1 MDILFLFFHLHFTI
15 CVFFKT
21 KIIFIPVIILLVCFL
36 GNLVYSCYS
45 FSLNNDV
52 LIYLKNSIKL
62 CLLSFV
68 ILCFTSYEFFYLYKR
83 CYIDE
88 ALYSHKNGKTRILT
102 STVTVLLFIPALE
115 FFSAFVFNFVIFL
128 SSGMN
133 DYSYLYHIFSVLFLY
148 VFLGGIIP
156 ILLGVFFAQ
165 KTKRIVSYALMA
177 LIIFLVSST
186 SDFIPGG
193 LSQVTKINF
202 WEAKYF
208 LAYILP
214 NDLEWYINHD
224 YGMYAEIYRWNLII
238 FWISL
243 LSFLFFKLCQI
254 KKTALKAVL
263 LSLTLLISTFNLV
276 GYFYGGSHIEK
287 GAQLDSISMSDYLF
301 YTENEQKNQ
310 DPDFEV
316 TSYDMDLSIYR
327 QLDAEVS
334 MTLSDTGLEYYN
346 FTLYHGYN
354 VLKITDIEGNALK
367 YNREGDYVTVIGN
380 GNLQLINI
388 KYSGYSP
395 ILYSN
400 YQACSLPGF
409 FAYYP
414 IPGFHKI
421 TGDYT
426 TYNPIEIKSG
436 TEFNIRVDSAR
447 QFYSN
452 LDEVKNEKNCFVGV
466 TSYPTL
472 FSGFYKS
479 NSSDIYK
486 IYAITVKGWGLSEID
501 EEYIDEIQKY
511 INELDNN
518 SSNKLNLKEYTIIQ
532 INEMLSSNCIYDG
545 IFLGDDTVFINKAT
559 DEETK
564 KQVAEILLAQR
575 DMGYSKYVEKAVV
588 DSESINDN

>member
-1 MDILFLFFHLHFTI
+1 MIKQNLKL
-15 CVFFKT
+15 FFKT

-186 SDFIPGG
+186 SDFILGG

-414 IPGFHKI
+414 ITGFYKI

-426 TYNPIEIKSG
+426 TYNPIEIKSE

-486 IYAITVKGWGLSEID
+486 IYAITVKGWGLSKID

-532 INEMLSSNCIYDG
+532 TNEMLSSNCIYDG

>member
-1 MDILFLFFHLHFTI
+1 MIKQNLKL
-15 CVFFKT
+15 FFKT

-202 WEAKYF
+202 WESKYF

-414 IPGFHKI
+414 IPGFYKI

-426 TYNPIEIKSG
+426 TYNPIEIKSE

-532 INEMLSSNCIYDG
+532 TNEMLSSNCIYDG

-575 DMGYSKYVEKAVV
+575 DMGYSKYVKKAVV

>member
-1 MDILFLFFHLHFTI
+1 MIKQNLKL
-15 CVFFKT
+15 FFKT

-88 ALYSHKNGKTRILT
+88 ALYSYKNGKTRILT

-128 SSGMN
+128 SSGIN

-202 WEAKYF
+202 WESKYF

-414 IPGFHKI
+414 IPGFYKI

-426 TYNPIEIKSG
+426 TYNPIEIKSE

-486 IYAITVKGWGLSEID
+486 IYAITVKGWGLSKID

-511 INELDNN
+511 INELNNN

-532 INEMLSSNCIYDG
+532 TNEMLSSNCIYDG

>member
-1 MDILFLFFHLHFTI
+1 MIKQNLKL
-15 CVFFKT
+15 FFKT

-310 DPDFEV
+310 EPDFEV

-380 GNLQLINI
+380 GNLQLISI

-486 IYAITVKGWGLSEID
+486 IYAITVKGRGLSEID

>member
-1 MDILFLFFHLHFTI
+1 MIKQNLKL
-15 CVFFKT
+15 FFKT

-128 SSGMN
+128 SSRMN

-414 IPGFHKI
+414 IPGFYKI

-426 TYNPIEIKSG
+426 TYNPIEIKSE

-479 NSSDIYK
+479 NSSYIYK
-486 IYAITVKGWGLSEID
+486 IYAITVKGWGLSKID

-518 SSNKLNLKEYTIIQ
+518 SSNKLNLKGYTIIQ
-532 INEMLSSNCIYDG
+532 TNEMLSSNCIYDG

-575 DMGYSKYVEKAVV
+575 DKGYSKYVEKAVV

>member
-1 MDILFLFFHLHFTI
+1 MIKQNLKL
-15 CVFFKT
+15 FFKT

-414 IPGFHKI
+414 IPGFYKI

-426 TYNPIEIKSG
+426 TYNRIEIKSE

-532 INEMLSSNCIYDG
+532 TNEMLSSNCIYDG

>member
-1 MDILFLFFHLHFTI
+1 MIKQNLKL
-15 CVFFKT
+15 FFKT

-334 MTLSDTGLEYYN
+334 MTLSDIGLEYYN

-414 IPGFHKI
+414 IPGFYKI

-426 TYNPIEIKSG
+426 TYNPIEIKSE

-532 INEMLSSNCIYDG
+532 TNEMLSSNCIYDG

>member
-1 MDILFLFFHLHFTI
+1 MIKQNLKL
-15 CVFFKT
+15 FFKT

-380 GNLQLINI
+380 GNLQLISI

-426 TYNPIEIKSG
+426 TYNPIEIKSE

-532 INEMLSSNCIYDG
+532 TNEMLSSNCIYDG

>member
-1 MDILFLFFHLHFTI
+1 MIKQNLKL
-15 CVFFKT
+15 FFKT

-102 STVTVLLFIPALE
+102 SIVTVLLFIPALE

-202 WEAKYF
+202 WESKYF

-414 IPGFHKI
+414 IPGFYKI

-426 TYNPIEIKSG
+426 TYNPIEIKSE

-511 INELDNN
+511 INELNNN

-532 INEMLSSNCIYDG
+532 TNEMLSSNCIYDG
-545 IFLGDDTVFINKAT
+545 IFLGNDTVFINKAT

>member
-1 MDILFLFFHLHFTI
+1 MIKQNLKL
-15 CVFFKT
+15 FFKT

-414 IPGFHKI
+414 IPGFYKI

-426 TYNPIEIKSG
+426 TYNPIDIKSE

-532 INEMLSSNCIYDG
+532 TNEMLSSNCIYDG

-559 DEETK
+559 DEETN

-575 DMGYSKYVEKAVV
+575 DMGYSKYVEKAGV

>member
-1 MDILFLFFHLHFTI
+1 MIKQNLKL
-15 CVFFKT
+15 FFKT

-102 STVTVLLFIPALE
+102 NTVTVLLFIPALE

-414 IPGFHKI
+414 IPGFYKI

-426 TYNPIEIKSG
+426 TYNPIEIKSE

-532 INEMLSSNCIYDG
+532 TNEMLSSNCIYDG

>member
-1 MDILFLFFHLHFTI
+1 MIKQNLKL
-15 CVFFKT
+15 FFKT

-45 FSLNNDV
+45 FSLNSDV

-214 NDLEWYINHD
+214 NDLEWYINND

-254 KKTALKAVL
+254 KKTTLKAVL

-414 IPGFHKI
+414 IPGFYKI

-426 TYNPIEIKSG
+426 TYNPIEIKSE

-532 INEMLSSNCIYDG
+532 TNEMLSSNCIYDG

>member
-1 MDILFLFFHLHFTI
+1 MIKQNLKL
-15 CVFFKT
+15 FFKT

-414 IPGFHKI
+414 IPGFYKI

-426 TYNPIEIKSG
+426 TYNPIEIKSE

-479 NSSDIYK
+479 NSSYIYK
-486 IYAITVKGWGLSEID
+486 IYAITVKGWGLSKID

-532 INEMLSSNCIYDG
+532 TNEMLSSNCIYDG

-564 KQVAEILLAQR
+564 KQDAEILLAQR
-575 DMGYSKYVEKAVV
+575 DKGYSKYVEKAVV

>member
-1 MDILFLFFHLHFTI
+1 MIKQNLKL
-15 CVFFKT
+15 FFKT

-52 LIYLKNSIKL
+52 LVYLKNSIKL

-186 SDFIPGG
+186 SDFIPGD

-316 TSYDMDLSIYR
+316 TSYDMDLCIYR

-414 IPGFHKI
+414 IPGFYKI

-426 TYNPIEIKSG
+426 TYNPIEIKSE

-466 TSYPTL
+466 TNYPTL

-511 INELDNN
+511 INELNNN

-532 INEMLSSNCIYDG
+532 TNEMLSSNCIYDG

>member
-1 MDILFLFFHLHFTI
+1 MIKQNLKL
-15 CVFFKT
+15 FFKT

-202 WEAKYF
+202 WESKYF

-414 IPGFHKI
+414 IPGFYKI

-426 TYNPIEIKSG
+426 TYNPIEIKSE

-501 EEYIDEIQKY
+501 EEYTDEIQKY

-518 SSNKLNLKEYTIIQ
+518 SSNNLNLKEYTIIQ
-532 INEMLSSNCIYDG
+532 TNEMLSSNCIYDG

>member
-1 MDILFLFFHLHFTI
+1 MIKQNLKL
-15 CVFFKT
+15 FFKT

-414 IPGFHKI
+414 IPGFYKI

-426 TYNPIEIKSG
+426 TYNPIEIKSE

-486 IYAITVKGWGLSEID
+486 IYAITVKAWGLSEID

-532 INEMLSSNCIYDG
+532 TNEMLSSNCIYDG

>member
-1 MDILFLFFHLHFTI
+1 MIKQNLKL
-15 CVFFKT
+15 FFKT

-45 FSLNNDV
+45 FSLNSDV

-102 STVTVLLFIPALE
+102 NTVTVLLFIPALE

-156 ILLGVFFAQ
+156 ILLGFFFAQ

-414 IPGFHKI
+414 IPGFYKI

-426 TYNPIEIKSG
+426 TYNPIEIKSE

-532 INEMLSSNCIYDG
+532 TNEMLSSNCIYDG

>member
-1 MDILFLFFHLHFTI
+1 MIKQNLKL
-15 CVFFKT
+15 FFKT

-426 TYNPIEIKSG
+426 TYNPIEIKSE

-452 LDEVKNEKNCFVGV
+452 LDEVKNEKNYFVGV

>member
-1 MDILFLFFHLHFTI
+1 M
-15 CVFFKT
+15 FFKT

-214 NDLEWYINHD
+214 NDLEWYMNHD

-414 IPGFHKI
+414 IPGFYKI

-426 TYNPIEIKSG
+426 TYNPIEIKSE

-486 IYAITVKGWGLSEID
+486 IYAITVKGWGLSKID

-532 INEMLSSNCIYDG
+532 TNEMLSSNCIYDG

>member
-1 MDILFLFFHLHFTI
+1 MIKQNLKL
-15 CVFFKT
+15 FFKT

-310 DPDFEV
+310 EPDFEV
-316 TSYDMDLSIYR
+316 TSYDMDLRIYR

-354 VLKITDIEGNALK
+354 VLKITDIEGNTLK

-380 GNLQLINI
+380 GNLQLISI

>member
-1 MDILFLFFHLHFTI
+1 MIKQNLKL
-15 CVFFKT
+15 FFKT

-254 KKTALKAVL
+254 KKTTLKAVL
-263 LSLTLLISTFNLV
+263 LSLTILISTFNLV

-532 INEMLSSNCIYDG
+532 TNEMLSSNCIYDG

>member
-1 MDILFLFFHLHFTI
+1 MIKQNLKL
-15 CVFFKT
+15 FFKT

-186 SDFIPGG
+186 SDFIPGS

-414 IPGFHKI
+414 IPGFYKI

-426 TYNPIEIKSG
+426 TYNPIEIKSE

-532 INEMLSSNCIYDG
+532 TNEMLSSNCIYDG

>member
-1 MDILFLFFHLHFTI
+1 MIKQNLKL
-15 CVFFKT
+15 FFKT

-45 FSLNNDV
+45 FSLNSDV

-243 LSFLFFKLCQI
+243 LSFLFFKLFQLN
-254 KKTALKAVL
+254 KTALKAVL

>member
-1 MDILFLFFHLHFTI
+1 MIKQNLKL
-15 CVFFKT
+15 FFKT

-287 GAQLDSISMSDYLF
+287 GTQLDSISMSDYLF

-511 INELDNN
+511 INELNNN

-532 INEMLSSNCIYDG
+532 TNEILSSNCIYDG

>member
-1 MDILFLFFHLHFTI
+1 MIKQNLKL
-15 CVFFKT
+15 FFKT

-52 LIYLKNSIKL
+52 LVYLKNSIKL

-316 TSYDMDLSIYR
+316 TSYDMDLCIYR

-414 IPGFHKI
+414 IPGFYKI

-426 TYNPIEIKSG
+426 TSNPIEIKSE

-466 TSYPTL
+466 TNYPTL

-511 INELDNN
+511 INELNNN

-532 INEMLSSNCIYDG
+532 TNEMLSSNCIYDG

>member
-1 MDILFLFFHLHFTI
+1 MIKQNLKL
-15 CVFFKT
+15 FFKT

-102 STVTVLLFIPALE
+102 NTVTVLLFIPALE

-310 DPDFEV
+310 EPDFEV
-316 TSYDMDLSIYR
+316 TSYDMDLRIYR

-414 IPGFHKI
+414 IPGFYKI

-426 TYNPIEIKSG
+426 TYNPIEIKSE

-532 INEMLSSNCIYDG
+532 TNEMLSSNCIYDG

>member
-1 MDILFLFFHLHFTI
+1 MIKQNLKL
-15 CVFFKT
+15 FFKT
-21 KIIFIPVIILLVCFL
+21 KIIFIPVITLLVCFL

-316 TSYDMDLSIYR
+316 TSYDMDLCIYR

-414 IPGFHKI
+414 IPGFYKI

-426 TYNPIEIKSG
+426 TYNPIEIKSE

-466 TSYPTL
+466 TNYPTL

-511 INELDNN
+511 INELNNN

-532 INEMLSSNCIYDG
+532 TNEMLSSNCIYDG

>member
-1 MDILFLFFHLHFTI
+1 MIKQNLKL
-15 CVFFKT
+15 FFKT

-202 WEAKYF
+202 WESKYF

-532 INEMLSSNCIYDG
+532 TNEVLSSNCIYDG

>member
-1 MDILFLFFHLHFTI
+1 MIKQNLKL
-15 CVFFKT
+15 FFKT

-334 MTLSDTGLEYYN
+334 MTLSDTVLEYYN

>member
-1 MDILFLFFHLHFTI
+1 MIKQNLKL
-15 CVFFKT
+15 FFKT

-414 IPGFHKI
+414 IPGFYKI

-426 TYNPIEIKSG
+426 TYNPIEIKSE

-511 INELDNN
+511 INELNNN

-532 INEMLSSNCIYDG
+532 TNEMLSSNCIYDG

>member
-1 MDILFLFFHLHFTI
+1 MIKQNLKL
-15 CVFFKT
+15 FFKT

-128 SSGMN
+128 SSEIN

-414 IPGFHKI
+414 IPGFYKI

-426 TYNPIEIKSG
+426 TYNPIEIKSE

-466 TSYPTL
+466 TNYPTL

-532 INEMLSSNCIYDG
+532 TNEMLSSNCIYDG

>member
-1 MDILFLFFHLHFTI
+1 MIKQNLKL
-15 CVFFKT
+15 FFKT

-45 FSLNNDV
+45 FSLNSDV

-102 STVTVLLFIPALE
+102 STVTVLLFIPTLE

-165 KTKRIVSYALMA
+165 KTKRIVSYAIMA

>member
-1 MDILFLFFHLHFTI
+1 MIKQNLKL
-15 CVFFKT
+15 FFKT

-115 FFSAFVFNFVIFL
+115 FFSAFVFNFFIFL

-414 IPGFHKI
+414 IPGFYKI

>member
-1 MDILFLFFHLHFTI
+1 MIKQNLKL
-15 CVFFKT
+15 FFKT
-21 KIIFIPVIILLVCFL
+21 KIIFISVIILLVCFL

-165 KTKRIVSYALMA
+165 KKKRIVSYALMA

-414 IPGFHKI
+414 IPGFYKI

-426 TYNPIEIKSG
+426 TYNPIEIKSE

-532 INEMLSSNCIYDG
+532 TNEMLSSNCIYDG

>member
-1 MDILFLFFHLHFTI
+1 MIKQNLKL
-15 CVFFKT
+15 FFKT

-45 FSLNNDV
+45 FSLNNDI

-414 IPGFHKI
+414 IPGFYKI

-426 TYNPIEIKSG
+426 TYNPIEIKSE

-479 NSSDIYK
+479 NSSYIYK
-486 IYAITVKGWGLSEID
+486 IYAITVKGWGLSKID

-532 INEMLSSNCIYDG
+532 TNEMLSSNCIYDG

-575 DMGYSKYVEKAVV
+575 DKGYSKYVEKAVV

>member
-1 MDILFLFFHLHFTI
+1 MIKQNLKL
-15 CVFFKT
+15 FFKT

-202 WEAKYF
+202 WESKYF

-414 IPGFHKI
+414 IPGFYKI

-426 TYNPIEIKSG
+426 TYNPIEIKSE

-486 IYAITVKGWGLSEID
+486 IYAITVKGWGLSKID

-532 INEMLSSNCIYDG
+532 TNEMLSSNCIYDG

>member
-1 MDILFLFFHLHFTI
+1 MIKQNLKL
-15 CVFFKT
+15 FFKT

-88 ALYSHKNGKTRILT
+88 ALYSHKNGKTRILA

-214 NDLEWYINHD
+214 NDLEWYINYD

-380 GNLQLINI
+380 GNLQLISI

-414 IPGFHKI
+414 IPGFYKI

-532 INEMLSSNCIYDG
+532 TNEMLSSNCIYDG

>member
-1 MDILFLFFHLHFTI
+1 MIKQNLKL
-15 CVFFKT
+15 FFKT

-276 GYFYGGSHIEK
+276 GYFYRGSHIEK

-414 IPGFHKI
+414 IPGFYKI

-426 TYNPIEIKSG
+426 TYNPIEIKSE

-501 EEYIDEIQKY
+501 EEYTDEIQKY

-518 SSNKLNLKEYTIIQ
+518 SSNNLNLKEYTIIQ
-532 INEMLSSNCIYDG
+532 TNEMLSSNCIYDG

>member
-1 MDILFLFFHLHFTI
+1 MIKQNLKL
-15 CVFFKT
+15 FFKT

-102 STVTVLLFIPALE
+102 STVTVLLFIPTLE

-532 INEMLSSNCIYDG
+532 TNEMLSSNCIYDG

>member
-1 MDILFLFFHLHFTI
+1 MIKQNLKL
-15 CVFFKT
+15 FFKT

-202 WEAKYF
+202 WESKYF

-414 IPGFHKI
+414 IPGFYKI
-421 TGDYT
+421 TGDYI
-426 TYNPIEIKSG
+426 TYNPIEIKSE

-532 INEMLSSNCIYDG
+532 TNEMLSSNCIYDG